1 MSTLRLELF
10 ADYNQFYLQDE
21 VVDGDLTDA
30 WTAEAVARGLA
41 VSSGA
46 VGVGTARNMTVPVVI
61 ETAEVMPE
69 HALSDWDRVVECG
82 LVMRSDRL
90 VVAGCTESFPDAVR
104 IPLEPGEY
112 RVRVFSGK
120 LASLSN
126 DGLEGDDHYLVVIWP
141 GEADLPVVVLKSAES

>member
-1 MSTLRLELF
+1 MSTLRLELRG
-10 ADYNQFYLQDE
+10 LQP
-21 VVDGDLTDA
+21 VLPSGRGRRRDLTDA
-30 WTAEAVARGLA
+30 WTEEAAERGLA

-46 VGVGTARNMTVPVVI
+46 VGVGTRNMTVPVVI

-69 HALSDWDRVVECG
+69 HALADWDRVVECG

-90 VVAGCTESFPDAVR
+90 VVAGCTEYFPDAVR
-104 IPLEPGEY
+104 IPLERGEY
-112 RVRVFSGK
+112 RVRVFSGG

-141 GEADLPVVVLKSAES
+141 GGADSPVVVLKTPES